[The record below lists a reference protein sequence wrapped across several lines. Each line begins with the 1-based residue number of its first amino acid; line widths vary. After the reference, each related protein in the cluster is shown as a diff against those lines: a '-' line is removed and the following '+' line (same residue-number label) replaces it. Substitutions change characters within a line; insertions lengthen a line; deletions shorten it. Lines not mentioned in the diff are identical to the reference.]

1 MTKEISP
8 RPFATRRGTSTFSK
22 TNIESGSAFC
32 GKPSGSSD
40 LWSSAKERY
49 AFPKGDQMTYE
60 PMPIDTTNVELPV
73 AIMNLIEVLASNT
86 HDSWAKQR
94 IAEGWRYGPRRD
106 DERKEHPDLVPYE
119 RLPEVEKQYDRVSA
133 IQTLRVIIA

>member
-1 MTKEISP
+1 
-8 RPFATRRGTSTFSK
+8 
-22 TNIESGSAFC
+22 
-32 GKPSGSSD
+32 
-40 LWSSAKERY
+40 
-49 AFPKGDQMTYE
+49 MTYE

-133 IQTLRVIIA
+133 IQTLRVIIALGYSITKS